1 VSVLGRV
8 TLLAG
13 GSCVA
18 NRRATVRGT
27 RLATVSGLYLAQVA
41 GGSRLFDP
49 LGADPYRGEK
59 LTMAAG
65 YADTKGGKDA
75 TA

>member
-1 VSVLGRV
+1 
-8 TLLAG
+8 
-13 GSCVA
+13 
-18 NRRATVRGT
+18 
-27 RLATVSGLYLAQVA
+27 VSGFYLAQVA

-75 TA
+75 TE